1 MEDASPPSL
10 RPNSESCVNKY
21 PLLQHFA
28 TTLPRVQLVM
38 RIVFYLPHDHGVLA
52 PVLRQALDTYL
63 RFIAASGGALTSGD
77 DPDISEDSFL
87 LTPDAWEE
95 VHKELEKARF
105 GPLEDMDQDSFWFWT
120 LTKRGFDT
128 WVHLTGGESDPSGFE
143 FSFRSRLPWREPSS
157 EYSVLSVKVPM
168 QYLEDQ
174 GPEKARDLAQALAEL
189 LPFNTGHAGLS
200 LSFTRGRSRL
210 LPLLRDQL
218 VRHPG
223 WDVPRE
229 STWGMGDGIDGI
241 HWLNFLG
248 PLQLE
253 AVGGIPALRS
263 HLSHPETTVQELTGG
278 RALISLGSA
287 PLAGDTKLGETLP
300 AYRELAR
307 FLEPWLL
314 PSTPFTHF
322 EGYTQ
327 EEARH
332 WWRRFL
338 EAPPVPVSN
347 PRDG

>member
-1 MEDASPPSL
+1 ME
-10 RPNSESCVNKY
+10 
-21 PLLQHFA
+21 
-28 TTLPRVQLVM
+28 
-38 RIVFYLPHDHGVLA
+38 
-52 PVLRQALDTYL
+52 
-63 RFIAASGGALTSGD
+63 
-77 DPDISEDSFL
+77 
-87 LTPDAWEE
+87 
-95 VHKELEKARF
+95 
-105 GPLEDMDQDSFWFWT
+105 QDSYWFRR

-128 WVHLTGGESDPSGFE
+128 WVLLKGGESDPSGYE

-174 GPEKARDLAQALAEL
+174 GPEKARELALSLAEL
-189 LPFNTGHAGLS
+189 LPFSTGHAGLS
-200 LSFTRGRSRL
+200 LSFTRGRSKL

-218 VRHPG
+218 VQHPG

-229 STWGMGDGIDGI
+229 STWGMGEGVDGI

-248 PLQLE
+248 PPLLE
-253 AVGGIPALRS
+253 TVGGIQALRS
-263 HLSHPETTVQELTGG
+263 HLSHPETSVQELTGG
-278 RALISLGSA
+278 RALISLGPA

-314 PSTPFTHF
+314 PFPHVNTWD
-322 EGYTQ
+322 GYTD
-327 EEARH
+327 EEARL

-338 EAPPVPVSN
+338 EAPPEKISD

>member
-1 MEDASPPSL
+1 MTSYTPTE
-10 RPNSESCVNKY
+10 
-21 PLLQHFA
+21 HFA
-28 TTLPRVQLVM
+28 TTLPRVQLVL
-38 RIVFYLPHDHGVLA
+38 RIVFYLPHDHGVLV
-52 PVLRQALDTYL
+52 PVLRRLLDTYL
-63 RFIAASGGALTSGD
+63 AYIAASGGALTAGA
-77 DPDISEDSFL
+77 DPDISEAVFP
-87 LTPDAWEE
+87 LTPATWEE
-95 VHKELEKARF
+95 VHTELAKARF
-105 GPLEDMDQDSFWFWT
+105 GPMEDMEKDSFWFWT
-120 LTKRGFDT
+120 LTKRGYDT
-128 WVHLTGGESDPSGFE
+128 LVRLIGGESDPSGYE

-174 GPEKARDLAQALAEL
+174 GPEQARRLAQSLAEL
-189 LPFNTGHAGLS
+189 LPFSTGHAGLS

-229 STWGMGDGIDGI
+229 STWGMGEGIDGI

-248 PLQLE
+248 PAQLE
-253 AVGGIPALRS
+253 AVGGIQALRS
-263 HLSHPETTVQELTGG
+263 HLSHPETTVQELTEG
-278 RALISLGSA
+278 RALISLGPA

-314 PSTPFTHF
+314 PSAPFNNF
-322 EGYTQ
+322 EGYTKD
-327 EEARH
+327 EARL

-338 EAPPVPVSN
+338 EVPPEKIYD
-347 PRDG
+347 PRGG